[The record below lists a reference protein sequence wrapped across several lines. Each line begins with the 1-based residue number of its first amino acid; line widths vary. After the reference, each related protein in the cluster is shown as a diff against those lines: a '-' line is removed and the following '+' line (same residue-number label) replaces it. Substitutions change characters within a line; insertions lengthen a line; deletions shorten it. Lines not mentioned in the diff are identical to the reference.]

1 MNLGTIVSRSAAK
14 WPHYLALVDERR
26 RVTYAELDRRTDQLA
41 NGLRQAGLKFRAHI
55 GIQAWNRAEMIEA
68 EIAFYKGGY
77 VKVPINARLT
87 IEETIH
93 VLNDSC
99 AEAVIVDAAHA
110 GELVKHRGR
119 LPILRFIIAI
129 DGQDGTLEYEEVVTS
144 GEPAPPRIDV
154 MEDDIAVLHY
164 TSGTS
169 GVLKAAMQTFGNRLF
184 NLRKYEAAP
193 WRQCLPGD
201 IMAHVGPLSH
211 ASGLFALQVLARG
224 GCNRTFARF
233 DAPSFLEAIE
243 CERINRL
250 FLVPTMVS
258 RLVSEPEAHRRDL
271 SSLNSVFYAASPM
284 APALVEQALQLFGPI
299 MVQGYGSGET
309 CALVT
314 MLNER
319 DHQEAMAGDKK
330 RLASCGRS
338 YYDEDEVRVVGADG
352 RQIEP
357 GGVGEIIVKGPTVM
371 KGYWLAP
378 ELSAEV
384 LKDGFYHT
392 GDLATIDENGYLY
405 IVDRKKEMIISG
417 GFNVYPLE
425 IEKVLYAHPAVLEA
439 AAIGVPSDDWGE
451 EIKAVVALKPG
462 LPVTPA
468 DILLYCK
475 ERLAGFK
482 QPKSVEIVGDLPK
495 NEAGKVMRRLIRD
508 PYWEGRTRRVG

>member
-1 MNLGTIVSRSAAK
+1 MNLGAIVSRSAAK

-26 RVTYAELDRRTDQLA
+26 RVTYAELDRRTDRLA
-41 NGLRQAGLKFRAHI
+41 HGLRQAGLKFGAHVAL
-55 GIQAWNRAEMIEA
+55 QAWNRAEMVEA

-87 IEETIH
+87 VEETVH

-99 AEAVIVDAAHA
+99 AEAVIVDGAHA
-110 GELVKHRGR
+110 SALIRQRRR
-119 LPILRFIIAI
+119 LPILRSIIAI
-129 DGQDGTLEYEEVVTS
+129 DGEEGDLAYEHIVAS
-144 GEPAPPRIDV
+144 GAAAPVHVDV
-154 MEDDIAVLHY
+154 REDDVAVLHY

-169 GVLKAAMQTFGNRLF
+169 GVLKAAMQTFGNRLG

-224 GCNRTFARF
+224 GCNRTFAKF

-243 CERINRL
+243 RERINRL
-250 FLVPTMVS
+250 FLVPTMVG
-258 RLVSEPEAHRRDL
+258 RLVHEPDAYRRDL
-271 SSLNSVFYAASPM
+271 SSLNSVFYAASPV
-284 APALVEQALQLFGPI
+284 APALLEQVLRLFGPI

-338 YYDEDEVRVVGADG
+338 YYDEDDVRVVGTDG
-352 RQIEP
+352 CRIEP

-371 KGYWLAP
+371 KGYWRAP
-378 ELSAEV
+378 ELTAEV

-392 GDLATIDENGYLY
+392 GDLATVDEDGYLY

-439 AAIGVPSDDWGE
+439 AAVGVPNDDWGE

-462 LPVTPA
+462 LAVTPA
-468 DILLYCK
+468 DILTYCK

-482 QPKSVEIVGDLPK
+482 QPKSVEIVDDLPK